1 MKLFRYYCIM
11 SMFLTVMHLS
21 AQKTEDTSVDA
32 SKPTN
37 LYTQIN
43 GAFESQSLKN
53 GTHLFG
59 TRINIQYAF
68 NPDNLLLIEVPL
80 LYNDNSK
87 SFGISDTRVRYF
99 HVVKR
104 NITSRF
110 IAIAPFADV
119 TIPSGSFNNGLG
131 SNIWSITAG
140 LVAGYVVSP
149 KISMFP
155 GIGYVHITD
164 PNKYVGSSQNGFNVQ
179 TNMSISFTKRAFLFV
194 NPILTLLSKTI
205 WTGELNFNYM
215 ITPDK
220 LKINFGYFPN
230 FTNDINTFRI
240 GTTLFL

>member
-1 MKLFRYYCIM
+1 MKLFRYYFIL
-11 SMFLTVMHLS
+11 SMCLTAVQLS
-21 AQKTEDTSVDA
+21 AQKTEDASVDA

-43 GAFESQSLKN
+43 SAFEYQSLKN

-68 NPDNLLLIEVPL
+68 NPDNLLLVEVPL

-104 NITSRF
+104 NIASRF

-119 TIPSGSFNNGLG
+119 TIPSGSFTKGLG
-131 SNIWSITAG
+131 SDVWSVTAG
-140 LVAGYVVSP
+140 LVAGYLVSP

-164 PNKYVGSSQNGFNVQ
+164 PNKYAGSSQNGLNIQ
-179 TNMSISFTKRAFLFV
+179 TNMSVSFSKRAFLFI
-194 NPILTLLSKTI
+194 NPIITFLSKTI

-215 ITPDK
+215 ITPNK

-230 FTNDINTFRI
+230 FTNDISTFRI